1 MKAVILAGGKG
12 TRLAEYTKRI
22 PKPMVKIGKIP
33 ILVHIMNQ
41 YMKYGFNDFIV
52 AGGYKYSVIKSYF
65 KKKKIKNAKIKVVNT
80 GLNSLT
86 GKRIKLLESMLSETF
101 MITYGDGICDVNLIN
116 LLKYHKKNKKILTLT
131 AVRPQA
137 RFGELEIKNN
147 IVKKFKEK
155 PQLQKGWINGGFM
168 VAEPEL
174 FNFLSKKNQMIEREP
189 ITKLVNSKNLIAF
202 KHKKFWY
209 CMDNLRDKI
218 VLENIY
224 KKNKKKW

>member
-116 LLKYHKKNKKILTLT
+116 LLKYHKKNSVLKLNWNNYKIQFKK
-131 AVRPQA
+131 
-137 RFGELEIKNN
+137 
-147 IVKKFKEK
+147 
-155 PQLQKGWINGGFM
+155 
-168 VAEPEL
+168 
-174 FNFLSKKNQMIEREP
+174 P
-189 ITKLVNSKNLIAF
+189 IHI
-202 KHKKFWY
+202 
-209 CMDNLRDKI
+209 
-218 VLENIY
+218 
-224 KKNKKKW
+224 